1 MDSFDYTDEAVRP
14 SRDRASLTW
23 NVLTVVVFLIF
34 ICVALAVVT
43 IFINPYIGFNPFPPP
58 TIPALISLPTA
69 TPTPRQILPAT
80 WTPTFTPESTSTS
93 TPAPTLVATIILPT
107 EGAQLTTTPGV
118 GLPFEIIPGDPV
130 PLVNYGH
137 QELGCNWMG
146 VTGRVFDLTDA
157 PIAQG
162 LTVQLGGTLDG
173 KPVEKRVLIGA
184 AAQFYGLGAY
194 EIPLGDKPI
203 ASSKTLWV
211 QLFDQAEIPL
221 SEKIF
226 FDTYADCEK
235 SLILID
241 FKQVKEY

>member
-58 TIPALISLPTA
+58 TLPALISLP
-69 TPTPRQILPAT
+69 P
-80 WTPTFTPESTSTS
+80 
-93 TPAPTLVATIILPT
+93 PAPTLVSTILLPT

-118 GLPFEIIPGDPV
+118 GMPFEIIPGDPV

-194 EIPLGDKPI
+194 EIPFGDKPI
-203 ASSKTLWV
+203 ASSKTLWGE
-211 QLFDQAEIPL
+211 LFDQAEIPL